1 MAQVPAEKVCGSLQK
16 RVQSNCLLYCESKL
30 TSRGLAQRTRP
41 WQAESC
47 IRHAVTTCGDDVHC
61 NSIPISTSRKARHG
75 ISGNTDG
82 HSEQKFR
89 AKFLQWVQSR
99 WHNPQK
105 VVYMDPHLN
114 DM

>member
-47 IRHAVTTCGDDVHC
+47 IRHAVTTSTVILSQFLPAEKHATAFQEIPMATQNKSSVQ
-61 NSIPISTSRKARHG
+61 NSYSGFRVDGTIPKKWFIWTP
-75 ISGNTDG
+75 I
-82 HSEQKFR
+82 
-89 AKFLQWVQSR
+89 
-99 WHNPQK
+99 
-105 VVYMDPHLN
+105 
-114 DM
+114 